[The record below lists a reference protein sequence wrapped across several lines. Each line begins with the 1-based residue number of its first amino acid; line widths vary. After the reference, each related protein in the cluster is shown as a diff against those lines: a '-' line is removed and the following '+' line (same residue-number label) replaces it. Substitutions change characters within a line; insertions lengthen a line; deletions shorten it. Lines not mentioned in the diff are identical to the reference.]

1 MGATDVTIVSDKP
14 SRLLDGTPAREV
26 ELKAVFNGTPWS
38 MTGLAAKKGDMMV
51 NMGVGSLNGKIGEDL
66 MAILYS
72 LEFQPGKDEPV
83 KVPPD
88 IQEFLDKYCS
98 DLVSH
103 DIAKVVA
110 HYSDKYLNSGV
121 RKGEVEREIRQF
133 IGSITSYEAG
143 VTDLVAAGDRVYV
156 AGFMIVN
163 GVKNMLQ
170 GSSLIKE
177 DGEWKWYGNQR
188 DVSP

>member
-1 MGATDVTIVSDKP
+1 
-14 SRLLDGTPAREV
+14 
-26 ELKAVFNGTPWS
+26 
-38 MTGLAAKKGDMMV
+38 
-51 NMGVGSLNGKIGEDL
+51 
-66 MAILYS
+66 
-72 LEFQPGKDEPV
+72 
-83 KVPPD
+83 
-88 IQEFLDKYCS
+88 
-98 DLVSH
+98 VSH